1 MKKQFGLPL
10 MLASAL
16 AFSACS
22 SDDVAENGN
31 GSLTDF
37 TNGGYVKMA
46 INMPTVKSSE
56 GAFKGVNDGYQDGTP
71 EEYAVNNTTV
81 IMFQGNN
88 ENDAIFHSAYSIN
101 NITDTWNPELAPNGQ
116 ISSILQLTKKV
127 NEPAI
132 GSNLYALV
140 VVNHNGLLEVGTDHT
155 LKVNTV
161 GFTGNFTDFKNKLAT
176 AADVSGTNFSGAGK
190 GLFMANA
197 PLSKGTGGT
206 AKSDGPVTTLVNLSS
221 KVYPSESQAEAAPA
235 AHIYIER
242 GVAKVT
248 FINPKKDASF
258 TTDAFSN
265 GKGVATVTYTMDG
278 WNLDITNRSSYL
290 VRHVDPTWNAYQTN
304 IPAVSHGAV
313 TVTNP
318 FRFVGH
324 TEVHDGLYRT
334 YWAEDPNYS
343 STPAAAFNKVAGVDD
358 INKGFGSD
366 KPLYCLEN
374 TFNVDNQNQDATTRA
389 IVRVKVK
396 INGTEGDFYTVNG
409 GKTTLYSQANL
420 DNLVKNAI
428 ITNADVVY
436 ANGGTA
442 PNAAD
447 ITLTYSATPNTDG
460 EVKVEGIDLT
470 LAGGTALSANAK
482 YTDILR
488 DVNKTVK
495 NITKYAG
502 GYVYYPVRIKH
513 FGDELTPWAQA
524 YDSHITTDVIY
535 PATDKEQRY
544 LGRYGVVRNNWYEL
558 EVNSIKGIGYAVIP
572 PSNKVPDDVLD
583 QYISVKINILSWAKR
598 VQKED
603 L

>member
-22 SDDVAENGN
+22 SDDVAEKGN
-31 GSLTDF
+31 GALTDF

-56 GAFKGVNDGYQDGTP
+56 GAFKGVNDDYQDGTAD
-71 EEYAVNNTTV
+71 EYAVNNTTV

-88 ENDAIFHSAYSIN
+88 ENDAIFHSAY
-101 NITDTWNPELAPNGQ
+101 NITDTWHSELAPNGQ

-140 VVNHNGLLEVGTDHT
+140 VVNNNGLLSVGADHK
-155 LKVNTV
+155 LTV
-161 GFTGNFTDFKNKLAT
+161 GSDNFTGNFTDFKNKLAT
-176 AADVSGTNFSGAGK
+176 ATSVSGTDFSGA

-206 AKSDGPVTTLVNLSS
+206 AKSDGPVTTLVNLTSD
-221 KVYPSESQAEAAPA
+221 VYPTATAAEAKPA

-248 FINPKKDASF
+248 FVHPKTDEKF

-265 GKGVATVTYTMDG
+265 GQGVAAVTYTMDG
-278 WNLDITNRSSYL
+278 WSLDITNTKSYL
-290 VRHVDPTWNAYQTN
+290 VRHVNPTWNAYETD
-304 IPAVSHGAV
+304 ITPTTGAIEK
-313 TVTNP
+313 P
-318 FRFVGH
+318 FRFVGNK
-324 TEVHDGLYRT
+324 EVHDGLYRT

-343 STPAAAFNKVAGVDD
+343 STPSDAFNKVTNVAD
-358 INKGFGSD
+358 INKPFGESN
-366 KPLYCLEN
+366 PLYCLEN
-374 TFNVDNQNQDATTRA
+374 TFNVDNQKQDATTRA

-396 INGTEGDFYTVNG
+396 INGKEGDFYTVNG
-409 GKTTLYSQANL
+409 GKTTLYSQENL

-428 ITNADVVY
+428 ITNSDVVA
-436 ANGGTA
+436 ANAGTA
-442 PNAAD
+442 PNATD
-447 ITLTYSATPNTDG
+447 ITLSYSDLGDN
-460 EVKVEGIDLT
+460 VQKVGGITLT
-470 LAGGTALSANAK
+470 LADGTLLSAKTN
-482 YTDILR
+482 YNNILTA
-488 DVNKTVK
+488 VNDAVK
-495 NITKYAG
+495 NITKYVG

-524 YDSHITTDVIY
+524 YDSNIKGTTIY
-535 PATDKEQRY
+535 PATKKEERY

-572 PSNKVPDDVLD
+572 PYNTDPDDVLD

-598 VQKED
+598 SQSEN

>member
-56 GAFKGVNDGYQDGTP
+56 GAFKGANDDYQDGTP
-71 EEYAVNNTTV
+71 DEYDVKNTTV

-88 ENDAIFHSAYSIN
+88 ENDAIFHSAYD
-101 NITDTWNPELAPNGQ
+101 ITKSWNPELAPNGQ
-116 ISSILQLTKKV
+116 ISSILKLTKKV

-140 VVNHNGLLEVGTDHT
+140 VVNHNGLLEVGADHT
-155 LKVNTV
+155 LKVNSV
-161 GFTGNFTDFKNKLAT
+161 GFTGNFTAFKNELAT

-197 PLSKGTGGT
+197 PLSQGTGGT
-206 AKSDGPVTTLVNLSS
+206 AASGGPVTTLVNLTSD
-221 KVYPSESQAEAAPA
+221 VYPTEAAAEAKPA
-235 AHIYIER
+235 AYIYVER

-248 FINPKKDASF
+248 FVNPKKDAKF

-278 WNLDITNRSSYL
+278 WNLDITNKSSFL
-290 VRHVDPTWNAYQTN
+290 VRHVNPTWNAYSTDI
-304 IPAVSHGAV
+304 IPATGAIAK
-313 TVTNP
+313 P

-343 STPAAAFNKVAGVDD
+343 STPTDVFNKVTGVAD
-358 INKGFGSD
+358 IDKSFGID

-374 TFNVDNQNQDATTRA
+374 TFDVDNQKQDATTRA

-409 GKTTLYSQANL
+409 GKTTLYSKENL

-428 ITNADVVY
+428 ITNSDVVD
-436 ANGGTA
+436 ANSGTA
-442 PNAAD
+442 PDATTITLSYSDLGDNVQKVD
-447 ITLTYSATPNTDG
+447 GITLTLADG
-460 EVKVEGIDLT
+460 TLLSSKTNYNNILT
-470 LAGGTALSANAK
+470 A
-482 YTDILR
+482 
-488 DVNKTVK
+488 VNDAVK
-495 NITKYAG
+495 NITKYVD

-524 YDSHITTDVIY
+524 YDSDITTGVIY
-535 PATDKEQRY
+535 PATKKEERY

-558 EVNSIKGIGYAVIP
+558 EVNKIKGIGYAVIP

>member
-71 EEYAVNNTTV
+71 AEYEVKNTTV

-88 ENDAIFHSAYSIN
+88 ENDAIFHSAY

-116 ISSILQLTKKV
+116 ISSTLQLTKKV
-127 NEPAI
+127 NEAAI

-140 VVNHNGLLEVGTDHT
+140 VVNNNGLLSVGPDHK
-155 LKVNTV
+155 LTV
-161 GFTGNFTDFKNKLAT
+161 GSDDFTGNFTEFKNKLAT
-176 AADVSGTNFSGAGK
+176 ATSVSGTDFSGA

-206 AKSDGPVTTLVNLSS
+206 AKSDGPVTTLVNLTSD
-221 KVYPSESQAEAAPA
+221 VYPTATAAEAKPA

-248 FINPKKDASF
+248 FVRPKTDASF

-278 WNLDITNRSSYL
+278 WNLDITNKSSFL
-290 VRHVDPTWNAYQTN
+290 VRHVNPDWNAYKTD
-304 IPAVSHGAV
+304 ITGV

-334 YWAEDPNYS
+334 YWAEDPNYN
-343 STPAAAFNKVAGVDD
+343 STPAGAFNTVTSVDD
-358 INKGFGSD
+358 INKPFGEYN
-366 KPLYCLEN
+366 PLYCLEN

-396 INGTEGDFYTVNG
+396 IDGVAGDIYTVNG

-428 ITNADVVY
+428 ITNADVVT

-442 PNAAD
+442 PNAAA
-447 ITLTYSATPNTDG
+447 ITLRYSAAPDANG

-470 LAGGTALSANAK
+470 GVDLSADAVKYNA
-482 YTDILR
+482 IL
-488 DVNKTVK
+488 DAVNKTVK
-495 NITKYAG
+495 NITKYVD

-524 YDSHITTDVIY
+524 YDANITTGKIY
-535 PATDKEQRY
+535 PATKKEERY

-572 PSNKVPDDVLD
+572 PANNVPDDVLD

-598 VQKED
+598 SQSED

>member
-56 GAFKGVNDGYQDGTP
+56 GAFKGANDDYKDGTP

-88 ENDAIFHSAYSIN
+88 ENDAIFHSAY
-101 NITDTWNPELAPNGQ
+101 NITKAWTPELAPNGQ
-116 ISSILQLTKKV
+116 ISSTLQLTKKV
-127 NEPAI
+127 NEAAI

-140 VVNHNGLLEVGTDHT
+140 VVNNNGLLSVGADHK
-155 LKVNTV
+155 LTV
-161 GFTGNFTDFKNKLAT
+161 GSDDFTGNFTDFKNKLAT
-176 AADVSGTNFSGAGK
+176 ATSVSGTDFSGA

-221 KVYPSESQAEAAPA
+221 DVYPTETAAEAAPA

-248 FINPKKDASF
+248 FVNRKIDENF

-265 GKGVATVTYTMDG
+265 GKGVVPVTYTMDG
-278 WNLDITNRSSYL
+278 WNLDITNTKSYL
-290 VRHVDPTWNAYQTN
+290 VRHVESSWNAYKTDI
-304 IPAVSHGAV
+304 IPTTGAIA
-313 TVTNP
+313 NP

-324 TEVHDGLYRT
+324 TAVKDNLYRT

-343 STPAAAFNKVAGVDD
+343 STPAAAFNKVAGVAD

-409 GKTTLYSQANL
+409 GKTTLYSKDNL

-428 ITNADVVY
+428 ITNGDVVA

-442 PNAAD
+442 PTATAIN
-447 ITLTYSATPNTDG
+447 LSYSTPDANNVQTVD
-460 EVKVEGIDLT
+460 GIDLT
-470 LAGGTALSANAK
+470 LADGTLLSSKTN
-482 YTDILR
+482 YNNILTA
-488 DVNKTVK
+488 VNDAVK
-495 NITKYAG
+495 NITKYVG

-524 YDSHITTDVIY
+524 YDANITTGKIY
-535 PATDKEQRY
+535 PAANKEERY

-572 PSNKVPDDVLD
+572 PANSVPDDVLD

-598 VQKED
+598 KQSEK

>member
-56 GAFKGVNDGYQDGTP
+56 GAFKGVNDDYQDGTP
-71 EEYAVNNTTV
+71 NEYTVNNTTV

-88 ENDAIFHSAYSIN
+88 ENDAIFHSAY
-101 NITDTWNPELAPNGQ
+101 NISDTWNSATTPNGQ
-116 ISSILQLTKKV
+116 ISSTLKLTKKV
-127 NEPAI
+127 NEAAI

-140 VVNHNGLLEVGTDHT
+140 VVNNNGLLSVGADHK
-155 LKVNTV
+155 LTV
-161 GFTGNFTDFKNKLAT
+161 GSDNFTGNFTEFKNKLAT
-176 AADVSGTNFSGAGK
+176 ATSVSGTDFSGA

-206 AKSDGPVTTLVNLSS
+206 AKSDGPVTTLVNLTSD
-221 KVYPSESQAEAAPA
+221 VYPTATAAEAKPA

-248 FINPKKDASF
+248 FINPKTDASF

-278 WNLDITNRSSYL
+278 WNLDITNKSSFL
-290 VRHVDPTWNAYQTN
+290 VRHVNPDWNAYKTD
-304 IPAVSHGAV
+304 ITGV

-324 TEVHDGLYRT
+324 TAVKDNLYRT

-396 INGTEGDFYTVNG
+396 IDGAEGDFYTVNG

-428 ITNADVVY
+428 ITNSDVVA

-442 PNAAD
+442 PNAAA
-447 ITLTYSATPNTDG
+447 ITLRYSAAPDANG

-470 LAGGTALSANAK
+470 GVDLSANAK
-482 YTDILR
+482 YTDILTA
-488 DVNKTVK
+488 VNNTVK
-495 NITKYAG
+495 NITKYVG

-524 YDSHITTDVIY
+524 YDSHITTGVIY
-535 PATDKEQRY
+535 PATNKNKEERY

-558 EVNSIKGIGYAVIP
+558 EVSKIKGIGYAVVP
-572 PSNKVPDDVLD
+572 PANNVPDDVLD
-583 QYISVKINILSWAKR
+583 QYISVKINILSWAR
-598 VQKED
+598 RSQSEE

>member
-22 SDDVAENGN
+22 SDDVADNGN

-71 EEYAVNNTTV
+71 AEYEVKNTTV

-88 ENDAIFHSAYSIN
+88 ENDAIFHSAYD
-101 NITDTWNPELAPNGQ
+101 ITDTWNPELAPNGQ
-116 ISSILQLTKKV
+116 ISSILKLTKKV

-155 LKVNTV
+155 LKVNSV
-161 GFTGNFTDFKNKLAT
+161 GFTGNFTAFKNKLAT
-176 AADVSGTNFSGAGK
+176 ATSTGTEFSK
-190 GLFMANA
+190 TGLFMANA

-206 AKSDGPVTTLVNLSS
+206 AASGGPVTTLVNLSS
-221 KVYPSESQAEAAPA
+221 KVYPSVSQAEAAPA

-265 GKGVATVTYTMDG
+265 GVGVATVTYTMDG
-278 WNLDITNRSSYL
+278 WNLDITNKLSYL

-304 IPAVSHGAV
+304 IPTVSPVPV

-324 TEVHDGLYRT
+324 TEVHDGLFRT
-334 YWAEDPNYS
+334 YWAEDPNYR
-343 STPAAAFNKVAGVDD
+343 STPTDAFNKFTDVAD
-358 INKGFGSD
+358 IDKPFGEYH
-366 KPLYCLEN
+366 PLYCLEN
-374 TFNVDNQNQDATTRA
+374 TFDVDNQNQDATTRA

-409 GKTTLYSQANL
+409 GKTTLYSKDNL

-428 ITNADVVY
+428 ITNSDVVA
-436 ANGGTA
+436 ANGRTA

-470 LAGGTALSANAK
+470 LAGGTALSANVK

-488 DVNKTVK
+488 DVNNTVK
-495 NITKYAG
+495 NITKYVD

-524 YDSHITTDVIY
+524 YDANITTGKIY
-535 PATDKEQRY
+535 PATDKDERY

-558 EVNSIKGIGYAVIP
+558 EVNKIKGIGYAVIP
-572 PSNKVPDDVLD
+572 PAKHVPDDVLD

-598 VQKED
+598 SQSEE

>member
-428 ITNADVVY
+428 ITNAGVVY

-460 EVKVEGIDLT
+460 EVKVERIDLT
-470 LAGGTALSANAK
+470 LAGGTALSANVK

-524 YDSHITTDVIY
+524 YDSHITTGVIY

>member
-22 SDDVAENGN
+22 SDDVADNGN

-56 GAFKGVNDGYQDGTP
+56 GAFKGVNDDYQDGTP
-71 EEYAVNNTTV
+71 AEYAVNNTTV

-88 ENDAIFHSAYSIN
+88 ENDAIFHSAYD
-101 NITDTWNPELAPNGQ
+101 ITKSWNPELAPNGQ
-116 ISSILQLTKKV
+116 ISSILKLTKKV

-140 VVNHNGLLEVGTDHT
+140 VVNHNGLLEVGADHT
-155 LKVNTV
+155 LKVNSV
-161 GFTGNFTDFKNKLAT
+161 GFTGNFTAFKNELAT

-197 PLSKGTGGT
+197 PLSQGTGGT
-206 AKSDGPVTTLVNLSS
+206 AASGGPVTTLVNLTSD
-221 KVYPSESQAEAAPA
+221 VYPTEAAAEAKPA
-235 AHIYIER
+235 AYIYVER

-248 FINPKKDASF
+248 FVNPKKDAKF

-278 WNLDITNRSSYL
+278 WNLDITNKSSFL
-290 VRHVDPTWNAYQTN
+290 VRHVNPTWNAYSTDI
-304 IPAVSHGAV
+304 IPATGAIAK
-313 TVTNP
+313 P

-343 STPAAAFNKVAGVDD
+343 STPTDVFNKVTDVAD
-358 INKGFGSD
+358 IDKSFGID

-374 TFNVDNQNQDATTRA
+374 TFDVDNQKQDATTRA

-409 GKTTLYSQANL
+409 GKTTLYSKENL

-428 ITNADVVY
+428 ITNSDVVD
-436 ANGGTA
+436 ANSGTA
-442 PNAAD
+442 PDATTITLSYSDLGDNVQKVD
-447 ITLTYSATPNTDG
+447 GITLTLADG
-460 EVKVEGIDLT
+460 TLLSSKTNYNNILT
-470 LAGGTALSANAK
+470 A
-482 YTDILR
+482 
-488 DVNKTVK
+488 VNDAVK
-495 NITKYAG
+495 NITKYVD

-524 YDSHITTDVIY
+524 YDSDITTGVIY
-535 PATDKEQRY
+535 PATKKEERY

-558 EVNSIKGIGYAVIP
+558 EVNKIKGIGYAVIP

-598 VQKED
+598 SQSEE

>member
-56 GAFKGVNDGYQDGTP
+56 GAFKGANDSYQDGTAA
-71 EEYAVNNTTV
+71 EYEVKNTTV
-81 IMFQGNN
+81 ILFQGNN
-88 ENDAIFHSAYSIN
+88 ENDAIFHSAY
-101 NITDTWNPELAPNGQ
+101 NITDTWNPALTPNGQ
-116 ISSILQLTKKV
+116 ISSILKLTKKV

-140 VVNHNGLLEVGTDHT
+140 VVNNNGLLSVGTDHK
-155 LKVNTV
+155 LTV
-161 GFTGNFTDFKNKLAT
+161 GSDDFTGNFTDFKNKLAT
-176 AADVSGTNFSGAGK
+176 ATSVSGTDFSGA

-206 AKSDGPVTTLVNLSS
+206 AKSDGPVTTLVNLTSN
-221 KVYPSESQAEAAPA
+221 VYPTATAAEAQPA

-248 FINPKKDASF
+248 FVNPKKDAKF

-278 WNLDITNRSSYL
+278 WNLDITNKSSYL

-304 IPAVSHGAV
+304 IPSVSHGAV

-324 TEVHDGLYRT
+324 TVVHDGLYRT

-343 STPAAAFNKVAGVDD
+343 STPAGAFNKVTGVDD
-358 INKGFGSD
+358 INKPFGEYN
-366 KPLYCLEN
+366 PLYCLEN

-396 INGTEGDFYTVNG
+396 IDGAEGDFYTVNG

-428 ITNADVVY
+428 ITNADVVT
-436 ANGGTA
+436 ANGETA

-447 ITLTYSATPNTDG
+447 ITLRYSAAPDANG

-470 LAGGTALSANAK
+470 GVALSANAK
-482 YTDILR
+482 YTDILTA
-488 DVNKTVK
+488 VNNTVK
-495 NITKYAG
+495 NITKYVG

-513 FGDELTPWAQA
+513 FSDELTPWAQA
-524 YDSHITTDVIY
+524 YDANITTGKIY
-535 PATDKEQRY
+535 PDADKEQRY

>member
-56 GAFKGVNDGYQDGTP
+56 GAFKGVNDDYQDGTP
-71 EEYAVNNTTV
+71 NEYTVNNTTV

-88 ENDAIFHSAYSIN
+88 ENDAIFHSAY
-101 NITDTWNPELAPNGQ
+101 NISDTWNSATTPNGQ
-116 ISSILQLTKKV
+116 ISSTLKLTKKV
-127 NEPAI
+127 NEAAI

-140 VVNHNGLLEVGTDHT
+140 VVNNNGLLSVGADHK
-155 LKVNTV
+155 LTV
-161 GFTGNFTDFKNKLAT
+161 GSDNFTGNFTEFKNKLAT
-176 AADVSGTNFSGAGK
+176 ATSVSGTDFSGA

-206 AKSDGPVTTLVNLSS
+206 AKSDGPVTTLVNLTSD
-221 KVYPSESQAEAAPA
+221 VYPTATAAEAKPA

-248 FINPKKDASF
+248 FINPKTDASF

-265 GKGVATVTYTMDG
+265 GKGVVPVTYMMDG
-278 WNLDITNRSSYL
+278 WNLDITNKSSFL
-290 VRHVDPTWNAYQTN
+290 VRHVNPTWNAYQTD
-304 IPAVSHGAV
+304 IVPTTGAIA
-313 TVTNP
+313 NP

-324 TEVHDGLYRT
+324 TEVHGGLYRT
-334 YWAEDPNYS
+334 YWAEDPNYNP
-343 STPAAAFNKVAGVDD
+343 TPAAAFNKVAGVAD
-358 INKGFGSD
+358 INKPFGEYN
-366 KPLYCLEN
+366 PLYCLEN

-396 INGTEGDFYTVNG
+396 IDGAEGDFYTVNG
-409 GKTTLYSQANL
+409 GKTTLYSKTNL

-428 ITNADVVY
+428 ITNADVVT
-436 ANGGTA
+436 ANGGA
-442 PNAAD
+442 PDAAA
-447 ITLTYSATPNTDG
+447 ITLRYSAAPDANG

-470 LAGGTALSANAK
+470 LPGGKALSADTK
-482 YTDILR
+482 YNDILTA
-488 DVNKTVK
+488 VNKTVK
-495 NITKYAG
+495 NITKYVD

-524 YDSHITTDVIY
+524 YDNDITTGVIY
-535 PATDKEQRY
+535 PATKKEERY

-572 PSNKVPDDVLD
+572 PANKVPDDVLD

-598 VQKED
+598 SQSED

>member
-56 GAFKGVNDGYQDGTP
+56 GAFKGKNDDYQDGTP
-71 EEYAVNNTTV
+71 DEYAVNNTTV

-88 ENDAIFHSAYSIN
+88 ENDAIFHSAY
-101 NITDTWNPELAPNGQ
+101 NITNAWTPELAPNGQ

-176 AADVSGTNFSGAGK
+176 AENVSGTKISGT

-206 AKSDGPVTTLVNLSS
+206 AKSDGPVTTLVNLSY
-221 KVYPSESQAEAAPA
+221 KVYPTETAAEAAPA

-248 FINPKKDASF
+248 FINPKTDEKF
-258 TTDAFSN
+258 KTDAFSN
-265 GKGVATVTYTMDG
+265 GQGVVPVTYTMDG
-278 WNLDITNRSSYL
+278 WSLDITNKESFL
-290 VRHVDPTWNAYQTN
+290 VRHVNPNWNAYKTD
-304 IPAVSHGAV
+304 IPAVSPIPV
-313 TVTNP
+313 TVLNP

-343 STPAAAFNKVAGVDD
+343 PTPSATFNKVTDVAK
-358 INKGFGSD
+358 INKDFGTD
-366 KPLYCLEN
+366 KPQYCLEN

-396 INGTEGDFYTVNG
+396 INGAEGDFYTVNG

-428 ITNADVVY
+428 ITNADVVA

-447 ITLTYSATPNTDG
+447 ITLTYSTDPDSKG

-470 LAGGTALSANAK
+470 LTGGAALSADAVK
-482 YTDILR
+482 YSAILTA
-488 DVNKTVK
+488 VNNTVK
-495 NITKYAG
+495 NITKYVG

-524 YDSHITTDVIY
+524 YDANITTGKIY
-535 PATDKEQRY
+535 PATNKEERY

-572 PSNKVPDDVLD
+572 PTNKVPDDVLD

>member
-56 GAFKGVNDGYQDGTP
+56 GAFKGANDDYQDGTP
-71 EEYAVNNTTV
+71 DEYDVKNTTV
-81 IMFQGNN
+81 ILFQGNN
-88 ENDAIFHSAYSIN
+88 ENDAIFHSAYD
-101 NITDTWNPELAPNGQ
+101 ITKSWNPATTPNGQ
-116 ISSILQLTKKV
+116 ISSTLQLTKKV
-127 NEPAI
+127 NEAAI

-140 VVNHNGLLEVGTDHT
+140 VVNNNGLLSVGTDHK
-155 LKVNTV
+155 LTV
-161 GFTGNFTDFKNKLAT
+161 GSDDFTGNFTEFKNKLAT
-176 AADVSGTNFSGAGK
+176 ATSVSGTDFSGAGK

-197 PLSKGTGGT
+197 PLSKGIGGT
-206 AKSDGPVTTLVNLSS
+206 AESGGPVTTLVNLTAN
-221 KVYPSESQAEAAPA
+221 VYPTDTEANNNPA
-235 AHIYIER
+235 AYIYIER

-248 FINPKKDASF
+248 FVRPKTDASF

-265 GKGVATVTYTMDG
+265 GKGVVPVTYTMDG
-278 WNLDITNRSSYL
+278 WNLDITNTKSYL
-290 VRHVDPTWNAYQTN
+290 VRHVNPAWNAYQTTLSGV
-304 IPAVSHGAV
+304 PPVSV

-318 FRFVGH
+318 YRFVGH

-343 STPAAAFNKVAGVDD
+343 STPAGAFNKVTGVDD
-358 INKGFGSD
+358 INKPFGEYN
-366 KPLYCLEN
+366 PLYCLEN

-396 INGTEGDFYTVNG
+396 IDGAEGDFYTVNG

-428 ITNADVVY
+428 ITNADVVS
-436 ANGGTA
+436 ANGETA

-447 ITLTYSATPNTDG
+447 ITLRYSAAPDANG

-470 LAGGTALSANAK
+470 GVALSADAVKYNA
-482 YTDILR
+482 ILTA
-488 DVNKTVK
+488 VNNTVK
-495 NITKYAG
+495 NITKYVN

-524 YDSHITTDVIY
+524 YDNSITTGLIY
-535 PATDKEQRY
+535 PDTDKEERY

-558 EVNSIKGIGYAVIP
+558 EVNKIKGIGYAVIP

-598 VQKED
+598 SQSEE

>member
-56 GAFKGVNDGYQDGTP
+56 GAFKGKNDDYHDGTP
-71 EEYAVNNTTV
+71 DEYAVNNTTV

-88 ENDAIFHSAYSIN
+88 ENDAIFHSAY
-101 NITDTWNPELAPNGQ
+101 NIPNAWTPNPVDGQ
-116 ISSILQLTKKV
+116 ISSTLQLTKKV
-127 NEPAI
+127 NEAAI

-140 VVNHNGLLEVGTDHT
+140 VVNNNGLLSVGADHKLT
-155 LKVNTV
+155 VNGS
-161 GFTGNFTDFKNKLAT
+161 GFTGNFTDFKNELAT
-176 AADVSGTNFSGAGK
+176 AADVFGTKFSGTGE

-206 AKSDGPVTTLVNLSS
+206 AESGGPVTTLVNLTTN
-221 KVYPSESQAEAAPA
+221 VYPTDTEANNHPA

-248 FINPKKDASF
+248 FVNPKTEASF

-278 WNLDITNRSSYL
+278 WNLDITNKSSFL
-290 VRHVDPTWNAYQTN
+290 VRHVNPDWNAYKTN
-304 IPAVSHGAV
+304 ITGV

-334 YWAEDPNYS
+334 YWAEDPNYN
-343 STPAAAFNKVAGVDD
+343 STPAGAFNTVTGVDD
-358 INKGFGSD
+358 INKSFGEYN
-366 KPLYCLEN
+366 PLYCLEN

-396 INGTEGDFYTVNG
+396 IDGAEGDFYTVNG
-409 GKTTLYSQANL
+409 GKTTLYSKTNL

-428 ITNADVVY
+428 ITNADVVT
-436 ANGGTA
+436 ANGGAPDATA
-442 PNAAD
+442 
-447 ITLTYSATPNTDG
+447 ITLRYSAAPDANG

-470 LAGGTALSANAK
+470 LPGGTDLSANAK
-482 YTDILR
+482 YTDIL
-488 DVNKTVK
+488 DAVNKAVK
-495 NITKYAG
+495 NITKYVD

-513 FGDELTPWAQA
+513 FGDELTPWGQD
-524 YDSHITTDVIY
+524 YDANITTGKIY
-535 PATDKEQRY
+535 PATNKEERY

-572 PSNKVPDDVLD
+572 PANTVPDDVLD

-598 VQKED
+598 KQSEK

>member
-56 GAFKGVNDGYQDGTP
+56 GAFKGKNDDYKDGAP

-88 ENDAIFHSAYSIN
+88 ENDAIFHSAY
-101 NITDTWNPELAPNGQ
+101 NIPNAWTPELAPNGQ

-176 AADVSGTNFSGAGK
+176 AENVSSTKLSGA

-206 AKSDGPVTTLVNLSS
+206 AKSDGPVTTLVNLSY
-221 KVYPSESQAEAAPA
+221 KVYPTETAAEAAPA

-248 FINPKKDASF
+248 FINPKTDEKF
-258 TTDAFSN
+258 KTDAFSN
-265 GKGVATVTYTMDG
+265 GQGVVPVTYTMDG
-278 WNLDITNRSSYL
+278 WSLDITNKESFL
-290 VRHVDPTWNAYQTN
+290 VRHVNPNWNAYKTD
-304 IPAVSHGAV
+304 IPAVSPIPV

-343 STPAAAFNKVAGVDD
+343 PTPSATFNKVTDVAK
-358 INKGFGSD
+358 INKDFGTD
-366 KPLYCLEN
+366 KPQYCLEN

-389 IVRVKVK
+389 IVRVKVN
-396 INGTEGDFYTVNG
+396 INGAEGDFYTVNG

-428 ITNADVVY
+428 ITNADVVA

-447 ITLTYSATPNTDG
+447 ITLTYSTDPDSKG
-460 EVKVEGIDLT
+460 EVKVEGITLT
-470 LAGGTALSANAK
+470 LAGGAALSADAVK
-482 YTDILR
+482 YSAILTA
-488 DVNKTVK
+488 VNNTVK
-495 NITKYAG
+495 NITKYVG

-524 YDSHITTDVIY
+524 YDATITTGKIY
-535 PATDKEQRY
+535 PATNKEERY

-572 PSNKVPDDVLD
+572 PANNVPDDVLD
-583 QYISVKINILSWAKR
+583 QYISVKINVLSWAKR

>member
-22 SDDVAENGN
+22 SDDVADNGN

-71 EEYAVNNTTV
+71 AEYAVKNTTV

-88 ENDAIFHSAYSIN
+88 ENDAIFHSAY

-116 ISSILQLTKKV
+116 ISSILKLTKKV

-140 VVNHNGLLEVGTDHT
+140 VVNHNGLLEVGPDHT
-155 LKVNTV
+155 LKVNSV
-161 GFTGNFTDFKNKLAT
+161 GFTGNFTAFKNKLAT
-176 AADVSGTNFSGAGK
+176 ATSTGTEFSK
-190 GLFMANA
+190 TGLFMANA

-206 AKSDGPVTTLVNLSS
+206 AASDGPVTTLVNLSS
-221 KVYPSESQAEAAPA
+221 KVYPSVSQAEAAPA

-248 FINPKKDASF
+248 FINPKTNEKF
-258 TTDAFSN
+258 KTDAFSN
-265 GKGVATVTYTMDG
+265 GQGVVPVTYTMDG
-278 WNLDITNRSSYL
+278 WSLDITNKESFL
-290 VRHVDPTWNAYQTN
+290 VRHVNPNWNAYKTD
-304 IPAVSHGAV
+304 IPAVSPIPV
-313 TVTNP
+313 TVLNP

-343 STPAAAFNKVAGVDD
+343 PTPSATFNKVTDVAK
-358 INKGFGSD
+358 INKDFGTD
-366 KPLYCLEN
+366 KPQYCLEN

-396 INGTEGDFYTVNG
+396 INGAEGDFYTVNG

-428 ITNADVVY
+428 ITNADVVA

-447 ITLTYSATPNTDG
+447 ITLTYSTDPDSKG

-470 LAGGTALSANAK
+470 LTGGAALSADAVK
-482 YTDILR
+482 YSAILTA
-488 DVNKTVK
+488 VNNTVK
-495 NITKYAG
+495 NITKYVG

-524 YDSHITTDVIY
+524 YDANITTGKIY
-535 PATDKEQRY
+535 PATNKEERY

-572 PSNKVPDDVLD
+572 PANNVPDDVLD

-598 VQKED
+598 SQSEE

>member
-56 GAFKGVNDGYQDGTP
+56 GAFKGKNDDYQDGTP
-71 EEYAVNNTTV
+71 DEYAVNNTTV

-88 ENDAIFHSAYSIN
+88 ENDAIFHSAY
-101 NITDTWNPELAPNGQ
+101 NITNAWTPELAPNGQ

-278 WNLDITNRSSYL
+278 WNLDITNKSSFL
-290 VRHVDPTWNAYQTN
+290 VRHVNPAWNAYQTD
-304 IPAVSHGAV
+304 IPTVSHGSV
-313 TVTNP
+313 TVANP
-318 FRFVGH
+318 YRFVGH
-324 TEVHDGLYRT
+324 TAVKDDLYRT

-374 TFNVDNQNQDATTRA
+374 TFDVDRQNQDATTRA

-409 GKTTLYSQANL
+409 GKTTLYSKENL

-428 ITNADVVY
+428 ITNSDVVD
-436 ANGGTA
+436 ANSKTA
-442 PNAAD
+442 PNATD
-447 ITLTYSATPNTDG
+447 ITLSYSDLGDNVQKVDG
-460 EVKVEGIDLT
+460 IT
-470 LAGGTALSANAK
+470 LKLADGTFLSAKTN
-482 YTDILR
+482 YNSILTA
-488 DVNKTVK
+488 VNDAVK
-495 NITKYAG
+495 NITKYVG

-524 YDSHITTDVIY
+524 YDTSISSTAIY
-535 PATDKEQRY
+535 PATNKEQRY

-572 PSNKVPDDVLD
+572 PANNVPDDVLD

-598 VQKED
+598 SQSED

>member
-22 SDDVAENGN
+22 SDDVADNGN

-56 GAFKGVNDGYQDGTP
+56 GAFKGVNDDYQDGTP
-71 EEYAVNNTTV
+71 AEYAVNNTTV

-88 ENDAIFHSAYSIN
+88 ENDAIFHSAYDIAK
-101 NITDTWNPELAPNGQ
+101 TWNPTPNGQ
-116 ISSILQLTKKV
+116 ISSTLQLTKKV
-127 NEPAI
+127 NETAI

-140 VVNHNGLLEVGTDHT
+140 VVNNNGLLSVGTDHKLT
-155 LKVNTV
+155 VN
-161 GFTGNFTDFKNKLAT
+161 GGNFTGNFTDFKNELAT
-176 AADVSGTNFSGAGK
+176 AADVSSTKLSGA

-206 AKSDGPVTTLVNLSS
+206 AESGGPVTTLVNLTSN
-221 KVYPSESQAEAAPA
+221 VYPTDTEANNNPA
-235 AHIYIER
+235 AHIFIER

-248 FINPKKDASF
+248 FVRPKTDASF

-278 WNLDITNRSSYL
+278 WNLDITNKSSFL
-290 VRHVDPTWNAYQTN
+290 VRHVNPDWNAYKTD
-304 IPAVSHGAV
+304 ITGV

-324 TEVHDGLYRT
+324 TEVKDGLYRT
-334 YWAEDPNYS
+334 YWAEDPNYRT
-343 STPAAAFNKVAGVDD
+343 TPADAFNTVTGVDD
-358 INKGFGSD
+358 INKPFGEYN
-366 KPLYCLEN
+366 PLYCLEN

-409 GKTTLYSQANL
+409 GKTTLYSKDNL

-428 ITNADVVY
+428 ITNSDVVA
-436 ANGGTA
+436 ANDGSAPVATA
-442 PNAAD
+442 IDLSYSDLGDNVQKVDAITLKLADGSFLSSKTKYNDILTAVNAA
-447 ITLTYSATPNTDG
+447 
-460 EVKVEGIDLT
+460 
-470 LAGGTALSANAK
+470 
-482 YTDILR
+482 
-488 DVNKTVK
+488 VK

-524 YDSHITTDVIY
+524 YDANITTGKIY
-535 PATDKEQRY
+535 PATNKEQRY

-558 EVNSIKGIGYAVIP
+558 EVSKIKGIGYAVIP
-572 PSNKVPDDVLD
+572 PANNVPDDVLD

-598 VQKED
+598 SQSEE

>member
-71 EEYAVNNTTV
+71 EEYAVKNTTV

-88 ENDAIFHSAYSIN
+88 ENDAIFHSAY

-116 ISSILQLTKKV
+116 ISSILKLTKKV

-176 AADVSGTNFSGAGK
+176 ATSVSGTDFSGA

-206 AKSDGPVTTLVNLSS
+206 AKSDGPVTTLVNLTSD
-221 KVYPSESQAEAAPA
+221 VYPTATAAEAKPA

-248 FINPKKDASF
+248 FVNPKKDAKF

-278 WNLDITNRSSYL
+278 WNLDITNKSSYL

-343 STPAAAFNKVAGVDD
+343 STPAGAFNKVAGVAD

-409 GKTTLYSQANL
+409 GKTTLYSKDNL

-428 ITNADVVY
+428 ITNSDVVA
-436 ANGGTA
+436 ANHGA

-447 ITLTYSATPNTDG
+447 ITLRYSAAPDANG

-470 LAGGTALSANAK
+470 GVDLSADAVKYNA
-482 YTDILR
+482 IL
-488 DVNKTVK
+488 DAVNKTVK
-495 NITKYAG
+495 NITKYVD

-524 YDSHITTDVIY
+524 YDANITTGKIY
-535 PATDKEQRY
+535 PATKKEERY

-572 PSNKVPDDVLD
+572 PANNVPDDVLD

-598 VQKED
+598 SQSED